1 MQAGP
6 NQIVR
11 FGIRPLIDPL
21 LETSRNQH
29 RHFTATRPKFAPESK
44 FQANLGQ
51 FETLSHDK
59 PLASIGDIEGEI
71 EMFKLL
77 TAAAAFCVA
86 AASAGAVTVNA
97 QSSIFGGTTG
107 AAPVQV
113 SLGGDTVF
121 NITATGLTNCCSSTP
136 NTFAEGSNF
145 LIGSG
150 DTDIFAAN
158 GVSGIFVEN
167 RQMFLA
173 GVFVD
178 STNLPSGSPSA
189 DNLFFEVSDLS
200 FTSLSADLNQSFF
213 IGDGLTG
220 IGTGSLQEFVAPTG
234 ADTLLLGFV
243 DGAGFIGAPGFYGD
257 NTGSLE
263 VSVSAASA
271 PGPAPVPLPAGLPML
286 LAGLGVM
293 GFLRRKS

>member
-1 MQAGP
+1 MRAGL
-6 NQIVR
+6 NQIAR
-11 FGIRPLIDPL
+11 FGTRHLIDPL
-21 LETSRNQH
+21 LETNGDQH
-29 RHFTATRPKFAPESK
+29 RLFLATLPKNDPKPQFLD
-44 FQANLGQ
+44 NLGQ

-59 PLASIGDIEGEI
+59 SFASIRNIEGEI

-86 AASAGAVTVNA
+86 AASAGAVTVDS

-145 LIGSG
+145 LIAGG
-150 DTDIFAAN
+150 NTDIFAAN

-178 STNLPSGSPSA
+178 STNLPSGSPTA
-189 DNLFFEVSDLS
+189 DNLFFELADLS

-220 IGTGSLQEFVAPTG
+220 IGSGSLQEFVAPTG

-243 DGAGFIGAPGFYGD
+243 DGAGFVGAPGFYGD

-263 VSVSAASA
+263 VSVSAASTS
-271 PGPAPVPLPAGLPML
+271 GPAPVPLPAGLPML